1 MTAASS
7 GIASAWSPL
16 PPKLATM
23 PDISIPGRPKRA
35 NAMNTRALQC
45 FVILAEELNFSR
57 AAERL
62 HIAQPALS
70 QQIRS
75 LEERLGTQLIDRTR
89 RPLHLTEAGQYFWT
103 EARQIL
109 STLEQATLGAA
120 EIGRGKRGWLAIGFT
135 RSSMYSILPPALK
148 AFHHEYPNVELKLFE
163 MLTDEQTD
171 ALRDLRIHIGIGRQP
186 LPIAGCTTIALL
198 RERLVVALALDHP
211 LAKRKSVRVADLAD
225 TPLITYPAHQNAQF
239 KRSVL
244 SLYRDA
250 GVTPFV
256 AHQAYEIQTAIAL
269 VSAGLGVTFVG
280 ESVSRHGRADV
291 VFRHL
296 TGPGASHWSTL
307 AATYRSSDQSPHL
320 RAFLACLPQVPGEGT
335 L

>member
-1 MTAASS
+1 
-7 GIASAWSPL
+7 
-16 PPKLATM
+16 
-23 PDISIPGRPKRA
+23 
-35 NAMNTRALQC
+35 MNIRALQC

-70 QQIRS
+70 QQIRT

-109 STLEQATLGAA
+109 SSIEQATLGAA
-120 EIGRGKRGWLAIGFT
+120 EIGRGMRGWLSIGFT

-163 MLTDEQTD
+163 MLTDEQAD
-171 ALRDLRIHIGIGRQP
+171 ALRDLRIHVGIGRQP
-186 LPIAGCTTIALL
+186 LPITGCTTLALL
-198 RERLVVALALDHP
+198 RESLVVAIALDHP
-211 LAKRKSVRVADLAD
+211 LAKHKSIRIADLAD
-225 TPLITYPAHQNAQF
+225 TPLIVYPAHHNAQY

-250 GVTPFV
+250 GVTPFI

-280 ESVSRHGRADV
+280 ESVARHGRADV
-291 VFRHL
+291 VFRPL
-296 TGPGASHWSTL
+296 SGPGSSHRSTL
-307 AATYRSSDQSPHL
+307 AATFRTGDNSPHL
-320 RAFLACLPQVPGEGT
+320 RAFLACLPEPLPDGT